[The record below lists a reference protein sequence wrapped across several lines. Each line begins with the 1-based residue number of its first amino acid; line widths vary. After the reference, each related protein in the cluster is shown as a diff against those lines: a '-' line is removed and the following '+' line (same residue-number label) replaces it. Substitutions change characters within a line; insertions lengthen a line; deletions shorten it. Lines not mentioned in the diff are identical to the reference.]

1 MHLQVLVSQGFKMA
15 AELATYRVHEDPAS
29 PAMAEGYVVAFLV
42 FYEWAFNVSS
52 HQFLCSLLQY
62 YGLELH
68 NLTSLGILHITTF
81 VTMRGLHGD

>member
-1 MHLQVLVSQGFKMA
+1 MHLQVLVSQGFKMV

-42 FYEWAFNVSS
+42 FY
-52 HQFLCSLLQY
+52 
-62 YGLELH
+62 GLELH
-68 NLTSLGILHITTF
+68 NLTSLGILHITAF